1 MSTDEVANATSA
13 YGVLQAADG
22 VLAEGGIAEARA
34 NYHEA
39 IMLLQDWLFALLSHD
54 DAERDRAM
62 ERTVPAGIDPVY
74 LATEPW
80 MGLFRTSRSL
90 LDVPTAHQAGEVAVT
105 LFIEIGAD
113 SQRASAGIGEVGAF
127 MAEQDDPEMREYGL
141 ECVEAADQ
149 LRALEPS
156 ASPAQ

>member
-1 MSTDEVANATSA
+1 MSTDEVANAKVA
-13 YGVLQAADG
+13 YGVLRAADDE
-22 VLAEGGIAEARA
+22 VAEGDIVEARSD
-34 NYHEA
+34 YHES
-39 IMLLQDWLFALLSHD
+39 IMLLQDWLFALMSSDH
-54 DAERDRAM
+54 AERDRAM

-80 MGLFRTSRSL
+80 MGLFRTSRRL
-90 LDVPTAHQAGEVAVT
+90 LDLPTAHQAGEVAVT

-141 ECVEAADQ
+141 ECVEAADR
-149 LRALEPS
+149 LRALQPS
-156 ASPAQ
+156 ASRVQ

>member
-1 MSTDEVANATSA
+1 MSTHEVANATSA
-13 YGVLQAADG
+13 YGVLQTANG
-22 VLAEGGIAEARA
+22 MLAQGDVAEAHSK
-34 NYHEA
+34 YHEV
-39 IMLLQDWLFALLSHD
+39 IMLLQDWLFALLSSD

-62 ERTVPAGIDPVY
+62 ERAVPTGIDPVY

-80 MGLFRTSRSL
+80 MGLFRTSRAL

-113 SQRASAGIGEVGAF
+113 SQRASGGIGEVGAF
-127 MAEQDDPEMREYGL
+127 MVEQDDPEMREYGL
-141 ECVEAADQ
+141 QCVEAADQ

-156 ASPAQ
+156 ASQAP